1 MKRDS
6 EDQSTREKLRN
17 TTLLQ
22 PLNVLEFLS
31 ICNLWISEHFEILL
45 RPYNMFV
52 GIAIQIYKKVILQEE
67 IIS

>member
-1 MKRDS
+1 MKSDS
-6 EDQSTREKLRN
+6 EDQSTRENLIN
-17 TTLLQ
+17 TLLQ
-22 PLNVLEFLS
+22 PLSVPEFIS

-67 IIS
+67 IIT